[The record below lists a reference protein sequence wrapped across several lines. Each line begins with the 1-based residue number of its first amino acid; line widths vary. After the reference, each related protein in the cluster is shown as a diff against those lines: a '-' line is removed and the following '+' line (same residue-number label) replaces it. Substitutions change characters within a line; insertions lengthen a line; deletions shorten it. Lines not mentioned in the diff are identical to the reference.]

1 MIRRDWKALR
11 EKFVQ
16 GRMTLRELAEAE
28 KMSYGTLCNRASEE
42 KWLDE
47 REAFREAIAQK
58 ARQKAINRRGRRE
71 AEALAALEETNE
83 QLLDEIRK
91 ALEDEDQLYRHLVSL
106 GKDGAEEQ
114 TLHMLNTVNLRNLV
128 ESLSTIQTMIAA
140 HGNILDKRTM
150 EELKLKK
157 QRLKLDKQKSGLED
171 RNDGET
177 GVAYIAP
184 VEETGEGE
192 SLTLPEV

>member
-1 MIRRDWKALR
+1 MRRDWKALR
-11 EKFVQ
+11 EKYVQ
-16 GRMTLRELAEAE
+16 GRMTMQELAEAE
-28 KMSYGTLCNRASEE
+28 KVPYRTITTRASKEGWTE
-42 KWLDE
+42 L
-47 REAFREAIAQK
+47 REAFREAVAQK
-58 ARQKAINRRGRRE
+58 AREKAVKRRGRRE

-140 HGNILDKRTM
+140 HGNILDKRTV

-171 RNDGET
+171 RDDGET
-177 GVAYIAP
+177 GVAYISQ
-184 VEETGEGE
+184 VEEKGEGE